1 MDSMN
6 ISLPEPLRRFVEGQV
21 ATGRYSS
28 ASEYIREL
36 IREDERRKS
45 EERLDAFLLQEL
57 RGETG
62 ELTMEDWAAI
72 RKEVRAR
79 MVANRRVPATG
90 IARLQAVSGNGAS
103 R

>member
-6 ISLPEPLRRFVEGQV
+6 ISLPEPLRRFVEGRV
-21 ATGRYSS
+21 ASGRYSS
-28 ASEYIREL
+28 ASEYVREL

-45 EERLDAFLLQEL
+45 EERLDAFVLEEL

-62 ELTMEDWAAI
+62 ELTTEDWAAI

-79 MVANRRVPATG
+79 MVANRRVAATG
-90 IARLQAVSGNGAS
+90 VARLQAVPGNGTS